1 MVIHSLEA
9 KLFLKIC
16 MDANIITVNVE
27 AKTHDAAVGIAVEII
42 EKENQCNRKTMQEEN
57 RKKLGSIPY
66 PFWKKKC

>member
-9 KLFLKIC
+9 KVFLKIC
-16 MDANIITVNVE
+16 IDANIITVNVE

-57 RKKLGSIPY
+57 HKDLESIPY